1 MPMPL
6 AQDAAFRQH
15 CNRYLEPLR
24 LELQQNRR
32 RSWTELFLRM
42 ALSIPLFAAVAIV
55 PLMRK
60 GPEDDFWWWAYGF
73 ILLLT
78 ACVLLIWIALPW
90 WTHKGVIKREVLPRL
105 LPFFGFSYDAEP
117 IPDLGRYA
125 AWAVLPQ
132 YDQSSVEDE
141 LRGHHDGV
149 PLRAMELRLRH
160 RSASAHGRRRLGRS
174 REAVGALVFGGVL
187 LELQLAQP
195 IAGTTLIGTPNMF
208 RSPQAAVS
216 DNSGLTALPI
226 GSRSLKAWTDDPA
239 AASTVLT
246 ADRVAGIEAL
256 VATADIRGLRLSW
269 HGDRVIALIDFG
281 ENLFELPQRRGI
293 DIVADGELLRTQL
306 ARITAVVDALALD
319 PVAGADTEP
328 AAPVSPYVPQQ
339 KAQASLDEQRGCLW
353 VVLFPIAGFCLYAW
367 LLAGHVRPLGTLAL
381 AATIGVLAGVS
392 LANLLFHGGRVGTL
406 ILLALCL
413 LGLAPILPPEV
424 RPF

>member
-1 MPMPL
+1 MPTLGRVGRMPMPL

-32 RSWTELFLRM
+32 RSWTALFLRM

-55 PLMRK
+55 PLLRK

-78 ACVLLIWIALPW
+78 ACVLLIWTALPW
-90 WTHKGVIKREVLPRL
+90 WTHKGVMKSEVLPRL

-117 IPDLGRYA
+117 KPDLGQYA

-132 YDQSSVEDE
+132 HNQSSVEDE
-141 LRGHHDGV
+141 LRGHHAGV

-160 RSASAHGRRRLGRS
+160 RSVSAHGRRRLGRP

-208 RSPQAAVS
+208 RSPQAAVG
-216 DNSGLTALPI
+216 DDSGLTAQPI
-226 GSRSLKAWTDDPA
+226 AGRSLKAWTDDPA
-239 AASTVLT
+239 AAGAVLT

-256 VATADIRGLRLSW
+256 VATAGIRGLHLSW

-293 DIVADGELLRTQL
+293 DFVADGELLRTQL
-306 ARITAVVDALALD
+306 ARITTVVDALALD

-328 AAPVSPYVPQQ
+328 AAPVSPYVPRQ
-339 KAQASLDEQRGCLW
+339 KAQASLDE
-353 VVLFPIAGFCLYAW
+353 
-367 LLAGHVRPLGTLAL
+367 
-381 AATIGVLAGVS
+381 IGRAS
-392 LANLLFHGGRVGTL
+392 CRERV
-406 ILLALCL
+406 
-413 LGLAPILPPEV
+413 
-424 RPF
+424 